1 MSVMLPA
8 SSCDSQKHL
17 HSLPSV
23 LWGQNFL
30 DWETLVHAHIQGKLE
45 NVIFKYITT
54 PNSVL
59 V

>member
-1 MSVMLPA
+1 MLPA

-17 HSLPSV
+17 LSLPSV

-30 DWETLVHAHIQGKLE
+30 GWETLVHAHIQGKLE

-54 PNSVL
+54 PNHVL